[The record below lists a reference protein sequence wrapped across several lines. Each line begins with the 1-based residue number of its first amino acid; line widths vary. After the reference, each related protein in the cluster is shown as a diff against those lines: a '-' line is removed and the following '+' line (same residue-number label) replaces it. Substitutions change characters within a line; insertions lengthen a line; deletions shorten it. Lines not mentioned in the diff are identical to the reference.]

1 MMNSIVVIPTYN
13 ERTNIAQLI
22 PEILKLRSD
31 ISVLVVDDNS
41 PDGTSDIVRDFA
53 SNNSRVM
60 LLQREGKLG
69 LGSAYVAGFKEALRL
84 GPELI
89 IQMDA
94 DFSHKPSAIPS
105 LLEKIDEADL
115 VIGSRYLD
123 GVNVVNWPLERL
135 LLSFFANIYARAI
148 TRVPVRDLTGGFKCF
163 RKDALACVPLNQIKS
178 DGYAFQI
185 ETTYWCHRNGFRIR
199 EIPIIFEDRHSGT
212 SKMTKEIVREA
223 FWLVL
228 RLGFYNITH
237 PRWGQ
242 CTPER
247 SAASEPE

>member
-1 MMNSIVVIPTYN
+1 MNSIVVIPTYN
-13 ERTNIAQLI
+13 ERTNISQLI

-31 ISVLVVDDNS
+31 ISILVVDDNS

-53 SNNSRVM
+53 SNDSRVM

-115 VIGSRYLD
+115 VIGSRYLN
-123 GVNVVNWPLERL
+123 GVNVVNWPLQRL

-247 SAASEPE
+247 SAVSDPE